1 MDIYQAKC
9 KPERKRFGNFMF
21 KAEQKCDVFKI
32 AKRIIKTNQDIIGEN
47 CVRSDASVLVVSDED
62 KKIAWK
68 SYHKKLSNTELAWN
82 RNSFSQTDISSEVLS
97 LTDKG
102 MVRESVSKMK
112 NGKAAGPSL

>member
-32 AKRIIKTNQDIIGEN
+32 AKRIIKTNQDIIGEH
-47 CVRSDASVLVVSDED
+47 CIRSDAGVLVVSDKD

-68 SYHKKLSNTELAWN
+68 ELAWN
-82 RNSFSQTDISSEVLS
+82 KNSLSQTDISSEVLS

-112 NGKAAGPSL
+112 NRKAARPSS

>member
-1 MDIYQAKC
+1 
-9 KPERKRFGNFMF
+9 MF

-68 SYHKKLSNTELAWN
+68 TELAWN